1 MSFRGL
7 RAPREEVAPSPAGA
21 QGWGGV
27 DGAVESRDEPAKE
40 GKPSPAMEEFSF
52 VLKLNQII
60 I

>member
-7 RAPREEVAPSPAGA
+7 RAPKEEVAPSPAGA
-21 QGWGGV
+21 RGWSGV

-40 GKPSPAMEEFSF
+40 VNLLLKPF